1 MKETSGDSYKPI
13 NEQLYEHGSWLYR
26 EEGRKWSLGMFFDP
40 DTEEFKEFPG
50 VYKMLVLKELFQSGI
65 TPAMLEASC
74 KAYCK
79 ETHPDKPYQ
88 DYGLLLLELIKEII
102 VWDLRDIDNNAPMN
116 WYRTVKSD
124 PPEITEHE
132 VVLRMLES
140 SSSDLSARLKSGKSL
155 GTRKRIILLEHS
167 LLHPEFKVVGNGNP
181 LLDQED
187 YNLLDALVG
196 QANV

>member
-1 MKETSGDSYKPI
+1 MLDGSYKA
-13 NEQLYEHGSWLYR
+13 N
-26 EEGRKWSLGMFFDP
+26 
-40 DTEEFKEFPG
+40 
-50 VYKMLVLKELFQSGI
+50 
-65 TPAMLEASC
+65 
-74 KAYCK
+74 CK
-79 ETHPDKPYQ
+79 ETHLDKPFQ

-155 GTRKRIILLEHS
+155 GTRSRIILLEHS
-167 LLHPEFKVVGNGNP
+167 LLHPDFKVGGIGNP

>member
-26 EEGRKWSLGMFFDP
+26 EEGRKWSLSMFFDP
-40 DTEEFKEFPG
+40 DTEEFKGFPN

-65 TPAMLEASC
+65 TPAMLDASY
-74 KAYCK
+74 KANCK
-79 ETHPDKPYQ
+79 ETHLDKPYQ

-140 SSSDLSARLKSGKSL
+140 SSSDLSAQLKSGKTL
-155 GTRKRIILLEHS
+155 GTRERMMDILHS
-167 LLHPEFKVVGNGNP
+167 TFSTAFRNADSDGVGEVHAS
-181 LLDQED
+181 DD
-187 YNLLDALVG
+187 Y
-196 QANV
+196 

>member
-26 EEGRKWSLGMFFDP
+26 EEGRKWSLSMFFDP

-65 TPAMLEASC
+65 TPAMLDASY
-74 KAYCK
+74 KANCK
-79 ETHPDKPYQ
+79 ETHLNKPYQ

-116 WYRTVKSD
+116 WYRTGNHRTRGGAENAGIFFIRFIGTVEKR
-124 PPEITEHE
+124 E
-132 VVLRMLES
+132 
-140 SSSDLSARLKSGKSL
+140 DLGNQEAD
-155 GTRKRIILLEHS
+155 
-167 LLHPEFKVVGNGNP
+167 HP
-181 LLDQED
+181 
-187 YNLLDALVG
+187 A
-196 QANV
+196 